1 MGIRERF
8 SLAEWADLC
17 AAPFA
22 AGMYVATA
30 SGGQLQYT
38 REMTALVRAVRRS
51 VAHGGPIAEAIG
63 QEFGGRFANKLGT
76 GEDAIMAHERGE
88 MLALVQRAGTALE
101 RAGGEA
107 APAYR
112 RWVYGLAAHVASAA
126 RDGGVLG
133 LGGRTVAAAEQAA
146 LAAISAALGER
157 DSSRSGT
164 L

>member
-1 MGIRERF
+1 MGIRDHF

-30 SGGQLQYT
+30 SGGHLQYT
-38 REMTALVRAVRRS
+38 REMAALVRAVRRS
-51 VAHGGPIAEAIG
+51 VAIAEAIG

-76 GEDAIMAHERGE
+76 GEDAIMAHERSE

-112 RWVYGLAAHVASAA
+112 RWVYSLAAHVASAA

-133 LGGRTVAAAEQAA
+133 LGGHTVAAAEQAA